1 MICKNDN
8 CKKHFLPSYPG
19 QSVCSFDCMKAA
31 KRHGRGAKART
42 DDRAKMERT
51 YYSLRESWLSRPEN
65 RMCAVKL
72 DGCMIQA
79 TEVHHKKGRE
89 GVLLIDQSK
98 WLPACRNCHN
108 YITENS
114 KWAISKG
121 FSISRNSLA
130 DSETNN

>member
-1 MICKNDN
+1 MKCAN
-8 CKKHFLPSYPG
+8 CKQSFTPTWRG
-19 QSVCSFDCMKAA
+19 QSCCSAECAYQAKKNGKGMK
-31 KRHGRGAKART
+31 KKSDNRE
-42 DDRAKMERT
+42 KMERT

-98 WLPACRNCHN
+98 WLPVCRFCHDF
-108 YITENS
+108 ITENS
-114 KWAISKG
+114 RWAISKG
-121 FSISRNSLA
+121 FSISRLR
-130 DSETNN
+130 D